1 MVNLKELHSF
11 VCNYSYIRV
20 EYIVLSRCD
29 IFFLVL
35 YFFVWKQ
42 RKHFLQGGFVS
53 YNKEATNSNLSSGP
67 KALCTK
73 KFALSPNNR

>member
-1 MVNLKELHSF
+1 MKFKNYIVLF
-11 VCNYSYIRV
+11 VSYMRV

-29 IFFLVL
+29 FFFLVL